1 MSLFPNSSASSSSTA
16 AAAAGSS
23 DSSSSDE
30 ASEGIVLFLSVSV
43 LIGCLCRWLVKRFD
57 RVPLPF
63 TVLLLLVGVLMGVIV
78 DYGGIEDNVFQDAIL
93 AFANLSPQLAL
104 YLFLPVLIF
113 DSAFN
118 VHYHLF
124 MHSLWAALLLA
135 FPGALICLFFTAVF
149 ARYVFDYGWSW
160 AEALML
166 GSVLAST
173 DPVAVV
179 ALLRELGSS
188 HQLATLIEGE
198 SLLND
203 GSAFVVYL
211 LMQSILLGGDSSAR
225 HLVGNLFQYS
235 LGGPAFGLLFG
246 LATVLVLETFIF
258 RDAELEITLT
268 IAAVY
273 VCFWVAD
280 SPLSVSAVLA
290 IVVLG
295 LVMSKNRYSITP
307 SVQPALRAVWDV
319 LIFFTNILIFVL
331 SGLIIADK
339 LFGETQFIRG
349 VDVGW
354 LFLLYVLLHVVRFL
368 SIVLFLP
375 LFHRTNVH
383 LTMREVLM
391 VSWSGMRG
399 GVSLILALIT
409 YLQPAYDEA
418 FRSRLTFLVCGIVLL
433 TLVVNGMTSRYVLQ
447 YLKLNKGTEESR
459 LILNSALLHMRQ
471 QTAHAMRGMKDD
483 PKFRE
488 VRWAIIRP
496 FLPQKLIEEVKQET
510 EETPLLGADG
520 LTERL
525 DTQGPPSM
533 PAEGETD
540 EPAQFNRRASTSR
553 RSTGER
559 RGKLRVSTGDSDE
572 EADSAAAREEDE
584 RQMQELIF
592 PPDHPIH
599 RIAAQ
604 QREQEERAR
613 AEPGDVTLLMMP
625 TVMYEKVMGP
635 LPDEK
640 DDRQDDEKDDVAAL
654 PLSTPRQPYSSSVR
668 ELRPL
673 SVRRQP
679 SAIHRRSHRQ
689 PTVST
694 LMSIFDE
701 PTEGNDSSGIGGTS
715 RSPAASPSRI
725 TLEIPHSSSI
735 TDPPPGPTVPPP
747 PHPPASAADAASPH
761 IWRPT
766 SSSPLPRPLQ
776 PSHSRRRQ
784 LLHHRQLSSMGESRL
799 WPAAAGLTGRKL
811 SLLRELSVRF
821 MTAMQA
827 DYARQ
832 FGSGLLSRPALRIL
846 TSASEKAIDSGSI
859 LSHWTVLRQEL
870 RCPPWLS
877 FLYSSRYLLS
887 SSDVSWYVRSF
898 RSVVQHLMF
907 QHLKVSVELTTAF
920 LSANQRL
927 ETVLDAF
934 PELSALDADAV
945 NVIQRQV
952 GYLQHKAL
960 AAWVDVCE
968 GYSEAHS
975 AVVTRHA
982 AIMLLHFQQREIRS
996 LHSTGM
1002 LEQREFD
1009 LIVALINAKLVRL
1022 DQRGLQMHMSTA
1034 VELLQQHPALQT
1046 LTEEQKRRLRQ
1057 WMRAKRTRRW
1067 HQAHHTVW
1075 DKGQHCPGL
1084 ILTVRGT
1091 MRVTYDYDGSGGGG
1105 GGGSNEQDG
1114 DGRDSHS
1121 HNYKHGMGLSKDE
1134 HKDGHGYGS
1143 GYGRGLGYGR
1153 DEEAE
1158 TSNRGLYRQQQQQYA
1173 SPQPPA
1179 RSWSAALAHLLGRT
1193 SSSSDVLSPPHH
1205 SSPQQQQ
1212 HDHSQ
1217 PAPQSSTPHRYV
1229 DTKGRLSVVGAYEML
1244 TGHSTLASC
1253 RTVTMAES
1261 FLLDGECVDV
1271 LMDEDEAMQSMVR
1284 WAADD
1289 IMKAR
1294 WTHWALH
1301 TQTSLKHYHI
1311 PYLLDRA
1318 HVFRSKAPAQPQQR
1332 REAQTQQTA
1341 AAAAGMGR
1349 DDGSGVGHDG
1359 TEADKHDGRAE
1370 RDEGKAGG
1378 DDRHGRSDSASA
1390 GGNADDSDEHKLQPR
1405 SQSPSQ
1411 SQSQSQ
1417 SLSLSHPQPQPQ
1429 SQPSSGSPRRPSP
1442 SQHRISLRYNDV
1454 LLIIDGSAVGDGMT
1468 RRVKRSA
1475 AQQQQQS
1482 VLQPRPARQQKQPPS
1497 LPRAA
1502 TSTAGVTTGLPASP
1516 PGRPLPPPSTR
1527 RPLYL
1532 GPCMLRHRQGQLLMS
1547 AHCLY
1552 CRWELR
1558 DEEIASL
1565 FPPPPRADMRQYAR
1579 ELGLQLRMSAVVG
1592 ELRDEVER
1600 STVRSSVRKQASF
1613 VSAASSPSPRVP
1625 AAATASAAQG
1635 VSELPESA
1643 ATLTKLPSASM
1654 TSTTST
1660 RGANGLTIRAPLL
1673 ARPLALSELPS
1684 PHLGH
1689 YLGAAPIHHSA
1700 YPPTAAAQ
1708 QQRQQRRRSLDLSSD
1723 VQLRAQQRQ
1732 RRASTAAGSPGAQSQ
1747 TEEEQAGDG
1756 QEEMVE
1762 VEESEL
1768 EWDPSGAWSAS
1779 HARHGNIAGNKPAS
1793 RIFAFDIETANALTI

>member
-1 MSLFPNSSASSSSTA
+1 MSSYLSSSSS
-16 AAAAGSS
+16 G
-23 DSSSSDE
+23 SSSSGMADSSTALSSDDSGVS
-30 ASEGIVLFLSVSV
+30 ASPEGIVLFLSVCL
-43 LIGCLCRWLVKRFD
+43 LIGCVCRWLVKRFD
-57 RVPLPF
+57 RLPLPF
-63 TVLLLLVGVLMGVIV
+63 TVLLLFVGVIMGALVGY
-78 DYGGIEDNVFQDAIL
+78 DHKADNAFQAAIL
-93 AFANLSPQLAL
+93 TFSNLPPHLAL

-118 VHYHLF
+118 VHFHLF
-124 MHSLWAALLLA
+124 MHSLWASLLLA
-135 FPGALICLFFTAVF
+135 FPGAVF
-149 ARYVFDYGWSW
+149 ALLSAALVVYYCFDWGWSW
-160 AEALML
+160 NESLLL
-166 GSVLAST
+166 GSVLAAT

-179 ALLRELGSS
+179 SLMRDLGANYALSALVE
-188 HQLATLIEGE
+188 AE

-203 GSAFVVYL
+203 GSAYVVYL
-211 LMQSILLGGDSSAR
+211 VVQSTLLDGTTDAGSV
-225 HLVGNLFQYS
+225 VGSLFQYS
-235 LGGPAFGLLFG
+235 LGGPAFGVLIG
-246 LATVLVLETFIF
+246 LVTVVVMDTFIYH
-258 RDAELEITLT
+258 DAEIEIALT
-268 IAAVY
+268 IAVVY
-273 VCFWVAD
+273 VTFYVAD
-280 SPLSVSAVLA
+280 SVLNVSAVLA
-290 IVVLG
+290 LVCLG
-295 LVMSKNRYSITP
+295 LVMSKNRYSISP
-307 SVQPALRAVWDV
+307 SVQPSLQAVWSCLV
-319 LIFFTNILIFVL
+319 FIANILIFVL
-331 SGLIIADK
+331 IGLIIADK
-339 LFGETQFIRG
+339 LFFTQG
-349 VDVGW
+349 VGWQDVGCV
-354 LFLLYVLLHVVRFL
+354 LLLYVVLHIVRFL
-368 SIVLFLP
+368 TIVAFLP
-375 LFHRTNVH
+375 LFRRSSMQLSWN
-383 LTMREVLM
+383 EVLM
-391 VSWSGMRG
+391 VSWSGVRG
-399 GVSLILALIT
+399 GMSLLLAIIT
-409 YLQPAYDEA
+409 YLQPAYNSS
-418 FRSRLTFLVCGIVLL
+418 FRSRLTFLVSGVALL
-433 TLVVNGMTSRYVLQ
+433 TLVINCVSARYVLKW
-447 YLKLNKGTEESR
+447 LRLDRGTDESS
-459 LILNSALLHMRQ
+459 LMLQSALLHMRE
-471 QTAHAMRGMKDD
+471 QTE
-483 PKFRE
+483 E
-488 VRWAIIRP
+488 VMDKLANKVRFKRVDWVAIES
-496 FLPQKLIEEVKQET
+496 FLPKRLIDEVL
-510 EETPLLGADG
+510 EETGQPPLPHSPPPNSPQPSDQSELTNRTSSTPAADV
-520 LTERL
+520 LVDMPSSHHVSYFSKPASERQSYSTL
-525 DTQGPPSM
+525 LRGGVKEEKEMEHITQYDYRVEHAQLR
-533 PAEGETD
+533 AEAED
-540 EPAQFNRRASTSR
+540 
-553 RSTGER
+553 
-559 RGKLRVSTGDSDE
+559 DE
-572 EADSAAAREEDE
+572 ESDVDSTDSEDEEDE
-584 RQMQELIF
+584 RERVEQQQRAHALSPQTDAAPRSIIRSVSNSVLRQ
-592 PPDHPIH
+592 H
-599 RIAAQ
+599 IAAPAVVPDGD
-604 QREQEERAR
+604 RHIEVANVALAADR
-613 AEPGDVTLLMMP
+613 AELQSL
-625 TVMYEKVMGP
+625 E
-635 LPDEK
+635 
-640 DDRQDDEKDDVAAL
+640 
-654 PLSTPRQPYSSSVR
+654 
-668 ELRPL
+668 
-673 SVRRQP
+673 
-679 SAIHRRSHRQ
+679 Q
-689 PTVST
+689 PT
-694 LMSIFDE
+694 
-701 PTEGNDSSGIGGTS
+701 
-715 RSPAASPSRI
+715 SPSLLTTAASIMR
-725 TLEIPHSSSI
+725 SSPL
-735 TDPPPGPTVPPP
+735 DPPPAPSAPVV
-747 PHPPASAADAASPH
+747 PHPPPFLTVPASHLWESNLPFRLPRTRRSRRG
-761 IWRPT
+761 WRPHAD
-766 SSSPLPRPLQ
+766 
-776 PSHSRRRQ
+776 SHN
-784 LLHHRQLSSMGESRL
+784 LSSAPLVPQSRMQ
-799 WPAAAGLTGRKL
+799 
-811 SLLRELSVRF
+811 RELSVRYL
-821 MTAMQA
+821 TAMQA

-832 FGSGLLSRPALRIL
+832 FSSGLITRPALRVL
-846 TSASEKAIDSGSI
+846 NAACEHGVSKASVRSCWSM
-859 LSHWTVLRQEL
+859 LQRQIA
-870 RCPPWLS
+870 CPSWLA
-877 FLYSSRYLLS
+877 YCYS
-887 SSDVSWYVRSF
+887 SSDLLSDEWYIRPFVPLVHHLLF
-898 RSVVQHLMF
+898 R
-907 QHLKVSVELTTAF
+907 HLKLSVELTTAF
-920 LSANQRL
+920 LSASRRL
-927 ETVLDAF
+927 EAVLEEF
-934 PELSALDADAV
+934 PEVSLIDTSAVSAV
-945 NVIQRQV
+945 QQQVAALQQR
-952 GYLQHKAL
+952 AL
-960 AAWVDVCE
+960 EQWVDISE
-968 GYSEAHS
+968 AYSEAHS

-1075 DKGQHCPGL
+1075 GKGQHCPGL

-1158 TSNRGLYRQQQQQYA
+1158 TSNRGVYRQQQQQYA

-1579 ELGLQLRMSAVVG
+1579 ELGLRTS
-1592 ELRDEVER
+1592 
-1600 STVRSSVRKQASF
+1600 KQA
-1613 VSAASSPSPRVP
+1613 ASP
-1625 AAATASAAQG
+1625 T
-1635 VSELPESA
+1635 E
-1643 ATLTKLPSASM
+1643 
-1654 TSTTST
+1654 
-1660 RGANGLTIRAPLL
+1660 
-1673 ARPLALSELPS
+1673 
-1684 PHLGH
+1684 
-1689 YLGAAPIHHSA
+1689 
-1700 YPPTAAAQ
+1700 PTADLQLQLNVTQPTAQ
-1708 QQRQQRRRSLDLSSD
+1708 QYTPRRHRPELKEHK
-1723 VQLRAQQRQ
+1723 
-1732 RRASTAAGSPGAQSQ
+1732 
-1747 TEEEQAGDG
+1747 EEE
-1756 QEEMVE
+1756 EEEEEVAVE
-1762 VEESEL
+1762 VEEAEA
-1768 EWDPSGAWSAS
+1768 EQAEREEDDYF
-1779 HARHGNIAGNKPAS
+1779 PAS
-1793 RIFAFDIETANALTI
+1793 SVVSAQSPRAARLLPLEVDSININMMTI